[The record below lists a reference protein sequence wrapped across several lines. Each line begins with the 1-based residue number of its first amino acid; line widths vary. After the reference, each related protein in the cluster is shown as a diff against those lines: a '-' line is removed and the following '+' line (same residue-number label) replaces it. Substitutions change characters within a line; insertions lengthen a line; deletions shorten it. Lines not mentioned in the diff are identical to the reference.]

1 MTWETVKTDSE
12 EHREK
17 QVTPDKDAASP
28 GRAGGPVE
36 QADCSCCHQLS
47 LSFTMRLTFVDRASL
62 MPAMPE
68 NRLSSQT

>member
-28 GRAGGPVE
+28 GRAGGGRSSTLTAAV
-36 QADCSCCHQLS
+36 ATSFRCLS
-47 LSFTMRLTFVDRASL
+47 PCASHLSIVLL
-62 MPAMPE
+62 
-68 NRLSSQT
+68 